1 MVDKLQELV
10 DAGPDPTRG
19 LQHLVLARFHLISR
33 ARARLRKWPEI
44 AEALDMPADRAKAL
58 AASFYRVAKKVKAG
72 DLEPP
77 ESKPATAAP
86 AATGTTAKPRTTAA
100 TGTPAATVAPGYHP
114 SGRRLAPGEKLRDD
128 GLDF

>member
-1 MVDKLQELV
+1 MADKLQELV

-77 ESKPATAAP
+77 ETKPTTP
-86 AATGTTAKPRTTAA
+86 AATGGTAAKPRTTAA
-100 TGTPAATVAPGYHP
+100 TGTQSGTVAPGYHP

>member
-19 LQHLVLARFHLISR
+19 LQHLVLTRFHLISR

-58 AASFYRVAKKVKAG
+58 AASFYRVAKKVEAG
-72 DLEPP
+72 TLEPP
-77 ESKPATAAP
+77 EGGAQKTGVGKGPKSVASKVDQDTGFRAP
-86 AATGTTAKPRTTAA
+86 AAPK
-100 TGTPAATVAPGYHP
+100 
-114 SGRRLAPGEKLRDD
+114 EKEADADD
-128 GLDF
+128 RKWM